1 MAFESERKKLG
12 ELSEENKKGFRKLGR
27 FFRKPKVEI
36 ERIELKNRKAF
47 YNCKV
52 ETRKGKIPWEEIEA
66 VSPAKT
72 FLVPDCISEKP
83 PFVVWQ
89 PKKLPQLMLFNSAV
103 EYIRERALP
112 PTKTQITIV
121 DKEGRYVALLK
132 NMINLASQITVIT
145 NDERYRKLSQEL
157 LNDYGVSLIIREEFC
172 GEKVENGFLFD
183 CSGESAPLSYKG
195 TVFSS
200 EKKYLLNGKSLT
212 PGGFDLP
219 DEYEKL
225 RILKINKLH
234 FASALFE
241 LCDVKELQSLKFN
254 ELCS

>member
-1 MAFESERKKLG
+1 MFTAL
-12 ELSEENKKGFRKLGR
+12 ELSEENKKGFRSLSR
-27 FFRKPKVEI
+27 FFRKTKVGI
-36 ERIELKNRKAF
+36 EKIELKNGKAF
-47 YNCKV
+47 YICKA

-66 VSPAKT
+66 VSPVKT
-72 FLVPDCISEKP
+72 FLLPDCVTGKL
-83 PFVVWQ
+83 PFEVWK

-103 EYIRERALP
+103 EYIREKAFP
-112 PTKTQITIV
+112 PTKTQITVV
-121 DKEGRYVALLK
+121 DKEGRYVNLLK

-145 NDERYRKLSQEL
+145 TDESYRNLSREL
-157 LNDYGVSLIIREEFC
+157 LNDYGVSLIIREELG
-172 GEKVENGFLFD
+172 GEKVGNGFLFD
-183 CSGESAPLSYKG
+183 YSGESVPLSYKG
-195 TVFSS
+195 TVFSR

-225 RILKINKLH
+225 IIPKINKLH

-241 LCDVKELQSLKFN
+241 LCNVKELQSLKFN